1 MFTPTPTQVTLPPRP
16 VAAAARMNP
25 WLLWRPEMPS
35 EGGVLC
41 VAELA
46 ECGCPDICNRDHGNE

>member
-1 MFTPTPTQVTLPPRP
+1 MFTPTPTQVTSPRRP
-16 VAAAARMNP
+16 DTADARMNS

-35 EGGVLC
+35 EGRVLS

-46 ECGCPDICNRDHGNE
+46 ECHCPDICNRDHGNE